1 VRPAGGLP
9 AAKAEP
15 ADIRLLAVAADHLK
29 RDGARNVTLVSIA
42 EAAGMTHANVYRYF
56 PSKAA
61 LIDAVAGRWLK
72 GLEALIAEIAD
83 APDPAD
89 DKLERLIQALARA
102 HRDLLAEN
110 RNLFDVYC
118 AATETSRALVRKHRA
133 RLRQLIERVIDEGI
147 ATGKFD
153 PLDRDRALAFVGDA
167 AHRFIN
173 PLAVRLDADM
183 PRDIA
188 ETRLAAIIRV
198 ILRALAN
205 GAV

>member
-1 VRPAGGLP
+1 MPL
-9 AAKAEP
+9 KSSP
-15 ADIRLLAVAADHLK
+15 ADPVDARLLAIAADQL
-29 RDGARNVTLVSIA
+29 RRNGARGVTVVAVA

-56 PSKAA
+56 PSRAA
-61 LIDAVAGRWLK
+61 LIDAVAARWLRA
-72 GLEALIAEIAD
+72 LETTVAEIAD

-102 HRDLLAEN
+102 HRDLLAED
-110 RNLFDVYC
+110 RHLFDVYC
-118 AATETSRALVRKHRA
+118 DAAETSRALIRKHRT
-133 RLRQLIERVIDEGI
+133 RLRQLIERVIDEGV

-153 PLDRDRALAFVGDA
+153 PLDRERAVAFVGDA

-188 ETRLAAIIRV
+188 EARLAAVIRV
-198 ILRALAN
+198 VLRALAS